1 MLCQPAIVPVV
12 FVHGLLSGIRTRK
25 LETPAW
31 IDSALEEAN
40 IEPALLDQAGAC
52 VTAEQYAKLIRVLID
67 RRNDEW
73 YGLLSRPLRRGCFTL
88 MARSMLSAPSLE
100 AALQQAADIFTLLQ
114 DDIILSCVREGSL
127 TGLRLDFRNA
137 AAAERM
143 FLHEYLLRQFWQLM
157 AWLRAEPLTALR
169 VDFSFDQPPHV
180 GMYPYIFPGPQ
191 QFNQSATAV
200 WFDSDVM
207 AGPLRRDEQALRL
220 VLSDAAINLVV
231 PRPAEH
237 ATTANVRTLLQN
249 ANPAWPDLER
259 MADLIHIST
268 STLQRRLAA
277 EGTSYQA
284 LKDQLRHDIAIRR
297 LSTSDIAIATLAA
310 ELGFADSAAFQR
322 AFKSW
327 TGVSAGSYRSRLFRP
342 EKNGEPHA

>member
-1 MLCQPAIVPVV
+1 MLCQPVIVSVV
-12 FVHGLLSGIRTRK
+12 LVQGLLSGIRARK

-40 IEPALLDQAGAC
+40 IAPALLNQVGTC
-52 VTAEQYAKLIRVLID
+52 VTAEQYATLIRVLID

-73 YGLLSRPLRRGCFTL
+73 YGLLSRPLRRGSFTL
-88 MARSMLSAPSLE
+88 MARSTLNAPSLE
-100 AALQQAADIFTLLQ
+100 AALQQAADTFTLLQ

-127 TGLRLDFRNA
+127 IGLRLDFRSSFQSQQ
-137 AAAERM
+137 M
-143 FLHEYLLRQFWQLM
+143 FLHEYLLRQFWQLL
-157 AWLRAEPLTALR
+157 AWLHAEPLTAR
-169 VDFSFDQPPHV
+169 RADFSFEQPAHV
-180 GMYPYIFPGPQ
+180 GTYPYIFPCPH
-191 QFNQSATAV
+191 QFNQPRTAL
-200 WFDSDVM
+200 WFDSDMM
-207 AGPLRRDEQALRL
+207 AGPVRRDEQALRL
-220 VLSDAAINLVV
+220 ALPDAVINLIV
-231 PRPAEH
+231 PRPGDH
-237 ATTANVRTLLQN
+237 ATSAKVRTLLQQ
-249 ANPAWPDLER
+249 ASPAWPDLET

-297 LSTSDIAIATLAA
+297 LSTSDVPIATLAA

-342 EKNGEPHA
+342 EKEGEQHD